1 LRPQTKTQIKYKMK
15 KTILILASIIITGVA
30 FEGCQKK
37 GANDPGIS
45 MHGRKAR
52 ITGDWAISAG
62 TSTSTSGGSTSTD
75 TWTANSVSST
85 SGGTTTTGTNAHYTL
100 TIVKDGTW
108 KSDQAA
114 TYSVGTSSTTFSTV
128 SSGTWNW
135 TGGVGDLKK
144 KEQFVMRTLSQTD
157 VAGTTTTIKTY
168 TGDDAP
174 ATVYEIDE
182 LKNKELILI
191 WNGASTSG
199 SSTSTDSGSMTF
211 IQ

>member
-1 LRPQTKTQIKYKMK
+1 MK
-15 KTILILASIIITGVA
+15 KTILILSSIIITGIA
-30 FEGCQKK
+30 FEGCQKR
-37 GANDPGIS
+37 GANDPSIS
-45 MHGRKAR
+45 LHGRKAR
-52 ITGDWAISAG
+52 LCGDWVISSG

-85 SGGTTTTGTNAHYTL
+85 SGGTTTTGTNAHYTM
-100 TIVKDGTW
+100 TIDKDGTW

-114 TYSVGTSSTTFSTV
+114 TYTFGSTSTTFSTV
-128 SSGTWNW
+128 ASGTWNW
-135 TGGVGDLKK
+135 TGGIGELKN

-157 VAGTTTTIKTY
+157 MSGSTTTIKTY

-174 ATVYEIDE
+174 AMVTEIDE

-191 WNGASTSG
+191 WTGTSTSG
-199 SSTSTDSGSMTF
+199 SSTSSNSGTMTF